1 MKYFILFILFG
12 QFLSAQD
19 TSVPEAAPSVL
30 ESLKKVKSIRE
41 IQEIVFNAIQQNKAS
56 EAAEDIDKYLLLLN
70 PQNSMHLARAQVI
83 FDYGKLLKMAKNTQ
97 GSLEFSKWI
106 SDPKR
111 FGKYIYTVE
120 DKDDV
125 SKSFEIMKTLYE
137 HDPKERD
144 KYFNLMVA
152 MSVVWDQNRQW
163 IHHQMGPKKLD
174 YTPELTGRY
183 DYFKMTYTKKVKM
196 SYSRLSIQDLIF
208 VVDTPVPLSELEWA
222 KENVSCSVSRWGSLY
237 PSIVYNHKRLNSGQ
251 YDWIHGDYKL
261 EDIQKF
267 GGICVDQAYYTIMT
281 ARANG
286 IPAMYFHGVG
296 RNAGERHAWAGHMI
310 STNKWN
316 LEVGRYSQHNYVTGF
331 ATDPQTN
338 SEMTDHLLDFKCS
351 GEFSKDTFY
360 DCKRLTEMA
369 EFYKAAKD
377 LEKSFATA
385 SQALRKNDLYLPAW
399 DLVEKYY
406 LEKKEHLKLVYTLKS
421 KMNSFKKYPDFAYE
435 IGQNAIE
442 ILEEIGKEREA
453 EALADLMEKSIKTRE
468 DLSETF
474 VKDKVKSLYES
485 KKADEG
491 LKLYEK
497 YLSKQ
502 KNMYDKIEEDLQLY
516 LKYTKE
522 NDQTKRAPTFLRRF
536 LRGSRYNSLKKYLAE
551 AYRNNGEDSRAD
563 KIK

>member
-1 MKYFILFILFG
+1 MKYLVIIFFLF
-12 QFLSAQD
+12 AQVL
-19 TSVPEAAPSVL
+19 TAQEAAAPDIL
-30 ESLKKVKSIRE
+30 DSLKKARSVRDIQAVVFYSVKNDRIDD
-41 IQEIVFNAIQQNKAS
+41 AIS
-56 EAAEDIDKYLLLLN
+56 DIDKYLLLLD
-70 PQNSMHLARAQVI
+70 PKNSMHLSRAQVI
-83 FDYGKLLKMAKNTQ
+83 FDYGKLLKLAKSSSST
-97 GSLEFSKWI
+97 LEFIKWL

-111 FGKYIYTVE
+111 FGKYIYTLA

-144 KYFNLMVA
+144 KFFNLMVA
-152 MSVVWDQNRQW
+152 MSVVWDQKRRW

-174 YTPELTGRY
+174 YSPEITSRY
-183 DYFKMTYTKKVKM
+183 DYFKMTYSKKVKM

-208 VVDTPVPLSELEWA
+208 VVDTPVPITELEWA
-222 KENVSCSVSRWGSLY
+222 KENVRSSVSRWGSLY
-237 PSIVYNHKRLNSGQ
+237 PSIIYNHKRLNSGQ
-251 YDWIHGDYKL
+251 YSWIHGDYKL
-261 EDIQKF
+261 EDIKEF

-331 ATDPQTN
+331 AMDPQTN

-360 DCKRLTEMA
+360 VCKRLTEMA
-369 EFYKAAKD
+369 EFYKEAKEG
-377 LEKSFATA
+377 EKAFISA
-385 SQALRKNDLYLPAW
+385 SQALRKNNLYLPAW
-399 DLVEKYY
+399 GLVENYY
-406 LEKKEHLKLVYTLKS
+406 LEKKDHIRLVYTLKS
-421 KMNSFKKYPDFAYE
+421 KMSAFKKYPDFAYD
-435 IGQNAIE
+435 IGQKAIE

-502 KNMYDKIEEDLQLY
+502 KNMYDQIEADIQLY

-522 NDQTKRAPTFLRRF
+522 NGQTKRAPTFLRRF
-536 LRGSRYNSLKKYLAE
+536 LRGSRYNTLKKYLAQ
-551 AYRNNGEDSRAD
+551 AYRNNGDESRAS